1 MKTNT
6 LTAVFAVLML
16 TLISCK
22 KIPVVKLEEET
33 IVPEVPL
40 PTPEYYI
47 TYKVDGVA
55 ISATEVSA
63 LRRITDSPRTL
74 TITGNAKNGSTPK
87 FKFFSEESFIG
98 FVPGL
103 NVWSSKNSYP
113 THYIEYTNST
123 GVLFS
128 TENIDEGTFL
138 FISEASFKNGGNI
151 KGSFNGTVQNEKGVK
166 VKITDDVFNV
176 KFSN

>member
-1 MKTNT
+1 MSVT
-6 LTAVFAVLML
+6 
-16 TLISCK
+16 SCK
-22 KIPVVKLEEET
+22 KIPVFKLDEET

-47 TYKVDGVA
+47 TYKVDGVT
-55 ISATEVSA
+55 ITATEVSA
-63 LRRITDSPRTL
+63 LRGITDSPRTL
-74 TITGNAKNGSTPK
+74 TISGNAKNGSIPK

-123 GVLFS
+123 GTSFS

-138 FISEASFKNGGNI
+138 FVSEASYKNGGNI

-166 VKITDDVFNV
+166 VKITDGVFNV